1 MYLSY
6 NYMYMLEKLVAK
18 REVGIEKNKKFA
30 HPGGPCLIGVH
41 KFFVNADGNFYPC
54 ERVDES
60 ANVTKIGNIKS
71 GFDFDRIR
79 ELLNIGKL
87 TENECKNCWA
97 FQFCI
102 QCFRSAVDGD
112 KLSKEKRL
120 AKCKSSKMNAEESIK
135 DYIVLKEYHSK
146 FGEGLRGN

>member
-1 MYLSY
+1 MVIFTHASVL
-6 NYMYMLEKLVAK
+6 MKVQM
-18 REVGIEKNKKFA
+18 
-30 HPGGPCLIGVH
+30 
-41 KFFVNADGNFYPC
+41 
-54 ERVDES
+54 
-60 ANVTKIGNIKS
+60 
-71 GFDFDRIR
+71 
-79 ELLNIGKL
+79 L

>member
-1 MYLSY
+1 MNMKCS
-6 NYMYMLEKLVAK
+6 
-18 REVGIEKNKKFA
+18 RI
-30 HPGGPCLIGVH
+30 
-41 KFFVNADGNFYPC
+41 FY
-54 ERVDES
+54 VVVV
-60 ANVTKIGNIKS
+60 NVTKIGNIKS

>member
-1 MYLSY
+1 M
-6 NYMYMLEKLVAK
+6 
-18 REVGIEKNKKFA
+18 
-30 HPGGPCLIGVH
+30 H

-102 QCFRSAVDGD
+102 NVSAQRWMVINCQ
-112 KLSKEKRL
+112 KKKIS
-120 AKCKSSKMNAEESIK
+120 
-135 DYIVLKEYHSK
+135 
-146 FGEGLRGN
+146 